1 MPDDGNLSTPV
12 KGSGE
17 KTRRTMP
24 FNQLVPNMLT
34 VLALC
39 SGLTS
44 IRFAIGGDFERAV
57 IALVIACFLDGIDG
71 LAARLLRGTTK
82 FGAELDSLSDAIS
95 FGMIPAIL
103 LFLWSMQGAGTI
115 GWALCLLYA
124 VCCVLRLAR
133 FNTMVGDPGLPSWAH
148 NYFTGVPAPAAA
160 GLAILPMILSF
171 YFEAGVFNSPIIVGL
186 FMATVSFLMVS
197 KVPTF
202 SVKRLRVPRQFAL
215 PMMLFIA
222 LATGFL
228 VTETW
233 ATLGLMGLFYLS
245 SIPFSIVTFRRLSKR
260 GGPTEE
266 ELAEVEDDGFGSSH
280 SNDP

>member
-1 MPDDGNLSTPV
+1 MPEDGHIPSSPSASDQ
-12 KGSGE
+12 KP
-17 KTRRTMP
+17 RRTMP
-24 FNQLVPNMLT
+24 FNQLFPNVLT

-71 LAARLLRGTTK
+71 LVARLLRCTTK

-95 FGMIPAIL
+95 FGMVPAIL
-103 LFLWSMQGAGTI
+103 LFLWAMQGAGAV
-115 GWALCLLYA
+115 GWALCLLFA
-124 VCCVLRLAR
+124 ICCVLRLAR
-133 FNTMVGDPGLPSWAH
+133 FNAMVGDPGLPSWAH

-171 YFEAGVFNSPIIVGL
+171 YFEAGVFNSPLVVGIFL
-186 FMATVSFLMVS
+186 ATVSFLMVS

-202 SVKRLRVPRQFAL
+202 SLKHLRVPRQFVL
-215 PMMLFIA
+215 PMMLLIVT
-222 LATGFL
+222 ATGFL

-233 ATLGLMGLFYLS
+233 ATLGLMGLFYLI
-245 SIPFSIVTFRRLSKR
+245 SIPFSVVSFHRLSKR
-260 GGPTEE
+260 GGPTPE
-266 ELAEVEDDGFGSSH
+266 ELAESEDDTYGA
-280 SNDP
+280 P

>member
-1 MPDDGNLSTPV
+1 MTANPSGGPDQQVGKRP
-12 KGSGE
+12 
-17 KTRRTMP
+17 RRTMP
-24 FNQLVPNMLT
+24 FNQLFPNMLT

-39 SGLTS
+39 SGLTA
-44 IRFAIGGDFERAV
+44 IRFAISADWERAV

-71 LAARLLRGTTK
+71 LVARLLRGTTK

-95 FGMIPAIL
+95 FGVVPSIML
-103 LFLWSMQGAGTI
+103 YLWAMQDAGTL

-148 NYFTGVPAPAAA
+148 NYFTGVPSPAAA

-171 YFEAGVFNSPIIVGL
+171 YFDAGVFNTPTIVGIFL
-186 FMATVSFLMVS
+186 ATVSFLMVS

-202 SVKRLRVPRQFAL
+202 SNKKLRVPRQFAL
-215 PMMLFIA
+215 PMMILIA
-222 LATGFL
+222 LFAGFM

-233 ATLGLMGLFYLS
+233 ATLGLMGLVYLA
-245 SIPFSIVTFRRLSKR
+245 SIPFSVITFSPLSKR

-266 ELAEVEDDGFGSSH
+266 ELAEVEAED
-280 SNDP
+280 

>member
-1 MPDDGNLSTPV
+1 MPL
-12 KGSGE
+12 
-17 KTRRTMP
+17 
-24 FNQLVPNMLT
+24 NQLFPNILT

-44 IRFAIGGDFERAV
+44 IRFAIGEQWEFAV

-95 FGMIPAIL
+95 FGMVPAL
-103 LFLWSMQGAGTI
+103 LLYLWAMQGAGTV
-115 GWALCLLYA
+115 GWALCLLFA

-133 FNTMVGDPGLPSWAH
+133 FNTMVGDPELPAWAH

-171 YFEAGVFNSPIIVGL
+171 YFEAGVFNSPIVVGVFL
-186 FMATVSFLMVS
+186 ATVSFLMVS
-197 KVPTF
+197 QAPTF
-202 SVKRLRVPRQFAL
+202 SVKRLRVPRQFVL
-215 PMMLFIA
+215 PMMLLIVT
-222 LATGFL
+222 ATGFL

-233 ATLGLMGLFYLS
+233 ATLGIVGVLYLA
-245 SIPFSIVTFRRLSKR
+245 SIPFSIVSFARLSKR
-260 GGPTEE
+260 GGPTAE
-266 ELAEVEDDGFGSSH
+266 ELAEQEDDSF
-280 SNDP
+280 DPPHHG